1 MKENSLI
8 RLFKIILRK
17 NYKILGIAFFILV
30 ISSML
35 NLGMPQI
42 IRIILDDAIVNKDSE
57 LLIKLIIL
65 YSLILIASA
74 AIRLF
79 LEYIYSKLRIK
90 LSIYLKT
97 KVLKHLSKLSGQY
110 YSNIKT
116 GEILNIIENDIA
128 ILGNIGVETL
138 FSLIMDLIIA
148 VISFTLLIKMQSE
161 LLIMVLVSMNIQL
174 IILLVQSKFTN
185 LIAKKTSEIRTYN
198 GKLANIIQEYIFNI
212 MNVVISKSTLYFFR
226 RYFKSQRELAKNK
239 IKLDVIFYS
248 NIAISSVLA
257 NLIIIFIYGF
267 GGLKIIKGEMSIGEL
282 IVFQQYTNMLITPCI
297 RIIKSN
303 TKIQQSLVSIDRV
316 FSILDENID
325 IIQNNN
331 GKLFDPNLESDIQ
344 LCNVNFAYGNKKIL
358 NNINMSFKNGCI
370 TAIIG
375 SSGCGKSTLVNL
387 LFRLWDIDKGEILID
402 GESIKKY
409 NLKSFRKNISIISQ
423 DLLLLDDSIFNNLT
437 LGRNK
442 ISLQKVEDVCNN
454 VGLLEYING
463 LEDGFN
469 TNIGENGTKLSGGQK
484 QRIAIARAILNDTK
498 VIIFDEATSSLDNIS
513 QKVILQNIKPF
524 LKNKVVIIV
533 AHRLSTIKDADNI
546 YIMNNGE
553 VIEEGSHDELLLNKG
568 AYFSMLNTKYIEEI
582 AN

>member
-161 LLIMVLVSMNIQL
+161 LLIMVIILQL

-553 VIEEGSHDELLLNKG
+553 VIEEGSHDELLLPEL
-568 AYFSMLNTKYIEEI
+568 SI
-582 AN
+582 

>member
-1 MKENSLI
+1 
-8 RLFKIILRK
+8 
-17 NYKILGIAFFILV
+17 
-30 ISSML
+30 
-35 NLGMPQI
+35 MPQI

-161 LLIMVLVSMNIQL
+161 LLIMVIILQL

-568 AYFSMLNTKYIEEI
+568 AYFSMLNTKYIEKI

>member
-161 LLIMVLVSMNIQL
+161 LLIMVIILQL

-423 DLLLLDDSIFNNLT
+423 DLLLLDDIIFNNLT

>member
-1 MKENSLI
+1 MAGYNDEKKVLRCSFCNKTQDQVRKLI
-8 RLFKIILRK
+8 AGPKGKNVYICDECIDICSEIIEEEFEQYAEDDGEINLRK
-17 NYKILGIAFFILV
+17 PKEIKEFLDQYV
-30 ISSML
+30 I
-35 NLGMPQI
+35 GQ
-42 IRIILDDAIVNKDSE
+42 DEAK
-57 LLIKLIIL
+57 
-65 YSLILIASA
+65 
-74 AIRLF
+74 
-79 LEYIYSKLRIK
+79 
-90 LSIYLKT
+90 
-97 KVLKHLSKLSGQY
+97 KVLSVAVYNHYKRILMGGDSDVELQK
-110 YSNIKT
+110 SNILMLGPTGSGKT
-116 GEILNIIENDIA
+116 TII
-128 ILGNIGVETL
+128 
-138 FSLIMDLIIA
+138 
-148 VISFTLLIKMQSE
+148 
-161 LLIMVLVSMNIQL
+161 
-174 IILLVQSKFTN
+174 N
-185 LIAKKTSEIRTYN
+185 LITRFY
-198 GKLANIIQEYIFNI
+198 
-212 MNVVISKSTLYFFR
+212 
-226 RYFKSQRELAKNK
+226 
-239 IKLDVIFYS
+239 DVNS
-248 NIAISSVLA
+248 
-257 NLIIIFIYGF
+257 
-267 GGLKIIKGEMSIGEL
+267 
-282 IVFQQYTNMLITPCI
+282 
-297 RIIKSN
+297 
-303 TKIQQSLVSIDRV
+303 
-316 FSILDENID
+316 
-325 IIQNNN
+325 
-331 GKLFDPNLESDIQ
+331 
-344 LCNVNFAYGNKKIL
+344 
-358 NNINMSFKNGCI
+358 
-370 TAIIG
+370 
-375 SSGCGKSTLVNL
+375 
-387 LFRLWDIDKGEILID
+387 GEILID

>member
-161 LLIMVLVSMNIQL
+161 LFIMVIILQL

>member
-8 RLFKIILRK
+8 RL
-17 NYKILGIAFFILV
+17 FILV

-161 LLIMVLVSMNIQL
+161 LLIMVL

>member
-1 MKENSLI
+1 
-8 RLFKIILRK
+8 
-17 NYKILGIAFFILV
+17 
-30 ISSML
+30 ML

-161 LLIMVLVSMNIQL
+161 LLIMVIILQL

-568 AYFSMLNTKYIEEI
+568 AYFSMLNTKYIEET

>member
-161 LLIMVLVSMNIQL
+161 LLIMVIILQL

-198 GKLANIIQEYIFNI
+198 GK
-212 MNVVISKSTLYFFR
+212 
-226 RYFKSQRELAKNK
+226 LAKNK

>member
-17 NYKILGIAFFILV
+17 NYTILGIAFFILV

-161 LLIMVLVSMNIQL
+161 LLIMVIILQL

>member
-161 LLIMVLVSMNIQL
+161 LLIMVIILQL

-226 RYFKSQRELAKNK
+226 RYLKSQRELAKNK

>member
-161 LLIMVLVSMNIQL
+161 LLIMVIILQL

-553 VIEEGSHDELLLNKG
+553 VFEEGSHEELLLNKG

>member
-161 LLIMVLVSMNIQL
+161 LLIMVIILQL

-226 RYFKSQRELAKNK
+226 RYLKSQRELAKNK

-469 TNIGENGTKLSGGQK
+469 TNTGENGTKLSGGQK

-533 AHRLSTIKDADNI
+533 AHRLSNIKDADNI

>member
-161 LLIMVLVSMNIQL
+161 LLIMVIILQL

-331 GKLFDPNLESDIQ
+331 GKLFDPNLERDIQ
-344 LCNVNFAYGNKKIL
+344 LCNVNFAYGNKKFL

>member
-1 MKENSLI
+1 
-8 RLFKIILRK
+8 
-17 NYKILGIAFFILV
+17 
-30 ISSML
+30 
-35 NLGMPQI
+35 MPQI

-161 LLIMVLVSMNIQL
+161 LLIMVIILQL

-257 NLIIIFIYGF
+257 NLIIIFLYGF

-282 IVFQQYTNMLITPCI
+282 IVFQQNTNMLITPCI

-316 FSILDENID
+316 FSLLDENID

-442 ISLQKVEDVCNN
+442 ISLLKVEDVCNN

-524 LKNKVVIIV
+524 LKNKV
-533 AHRLSTIKDADNI
+533 HMTNF
-546 YIMNNGE
+546 Y
-553 VIEEGSHDELLLNKG
+553 
-568 AYFSMLNTKYIEEI
+568 
-582 AN
+582 

>member
-1 MKENSLI
+1 M
-8 RLFKIILRK
+8 
-17 NYKILGIAFFILV
+17 
-30 ISSML
+30 
-35 NLGMPQI
+35 
-42 IRIILDDAIVNKDSE
+42 
-57 LLIKLIIL
+57 
-65 YSLILIASA
+65 ILIASA

-161 LLIMVLVSMNIQL
+161 LLIMVIILQL

-484 QRIAIARAILNDTK
+484 QDRK
-498 VIIFDEATSSLDNIS
+498 S
-513 QKVILQNIKPF
+513 
-524 LKNKVVIIV
+524 VV
-533 AHRLSTIKDADNI
+533 
-546 YIMNNGE
+546 
-553 VIEEGSHDELLLNKG
+553 
-568 AYFSMLNTKYIEEI
+568 
-582 AN
+582 

>member
-161 LLIMVLVSMNIQL
+161 LLIMVIILQL

-358 NNINMSFKNGCI
+358 NYINMSFKNGCI

-402 GESIKKY
+402 NEK
-409 NLKSFRKNISIISQ
+409 
-423 DLLLLDDSIFNNLT
+423 LT
-437 LGRNK
+437 YKTYNK
-442 ISLQKVEDVCNN
+442 ISFVPDVDNHFAQYTIKESFEFMKQFYKN
-454 VGLLEYING
+454 WDDEKAYEMLE
-463 LEDGFN
+463 LFN
-469 TNIGENGTKLSGGQK
+469 LTDDRKISKLSKGN
-484 QRIAIARAILNDTK
+484 IARIKIILGFAQNAKYTLLDEPFSG
-498 VIIFDEATSSLDNIS
+498 IDIFKREE
-513 QKVILQNIKPF
+513 F
-524 LKNKVVIIV
+524 LGV
-533 AHRLSTIKDADNI
+533 
-546 YIMNNGE
+546 M
-553 VIEEGSHDELLLNKG
+553 
-568 AYFSMLNTKYIEEI
+568 TKYINEEQSIILTTHEISEIEMI
-582 AN
+582 ADDVILIDEGKVSCIFNAEELRTRDGMSIVDKMREVYKGE

>member
-161 LLIMVLVSMNIQL
+161 LLIMVIILQL

-469 TNIGENGTKLSGGQK
+469 TNIGENGTKLSVGQK